1 MVVVVDRRRL
11 CVLAVLALAV
21 LAAPVS
27 CASSSVENSKILAR
41 GVDGILGRAQDENAS
56 SSLASWRGT
65 GRGRRRTLEI
75 SDGRRPLPSEWDG
88 SLKPPEYCY
97 TSPTGKAVKPAPAPK
112 KSPIPTN
119 YARQV
124 LQLASK
130 DRPCIILS
138 RGCANESSTR
148 HASARRLPYFHRYFD
163 KTSKLTEEEKIM
175 KFPTLFP
182 GEWGS
187 CAIVGNGDN
196 MIKGQYGKEIDD
208 HDFVARY
215 NVITKP
221 YAKAVGTKVSGMFDK
236 FNYRIGPHK
245 PDRMPTMVS
254 HKPRHASLFSF
265 SSLLPLSLR
274 RGRDRVTPPPP
285 SPE

>member
-1 MVVVVDRRRL
+1 MEDEGIEYGRTRSTRDIGSS
-11 CVLAVLALAV
+11 AH
-21 LAAPVS
+21 AAPKAAPKK
-27 CASSSVENSKILAR
+27 AS
-41 GVDGILGRAQDENAS
+41 
-56 SSLASWRGT
+56 
-65 GRGRRRTLEI
+65 
-75 SDGRRPLPSEWDG
+75 P
-88 SLKPPEYCY
+88 
-97 TSPTGKAVKPAPAPK
+97 KPAPKKAPPKPAPKAAPK

-148 HASARRLPYFHRYFD
+148 HASARRLQYFHRYFD

-254 HKPRHASLFSF
+254 QNPRHASFCSF

-274 RGRDRVTPPPP
+274 PDRDRVTPPPP
-285 SPE
+285 SRESFDRFAHISLCCLSVPLSTTCIPSGLPPT